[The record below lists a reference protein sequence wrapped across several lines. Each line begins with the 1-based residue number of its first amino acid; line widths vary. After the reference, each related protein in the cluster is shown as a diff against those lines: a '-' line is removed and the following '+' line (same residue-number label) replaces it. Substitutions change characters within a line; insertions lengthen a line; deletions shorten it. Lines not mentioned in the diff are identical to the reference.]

1 MKGQVLPR
9 PAGPKARVW
18 HIWLARGMIALAL
31 LLAFAAYQDPTLMLQ
46 LGNQLLSCF

>member
-1 MKGQVLPR
+1 MKGQAQPR
-9 PAGPKARVW
+9 PPWRL
-18 HIWLARGMIALAL
+18 WLLRGMIALAL

>member
-1 MKGQVLPR
+1 MKGQPPLRAPW
-9 PAGPKARVW
+9 RVW
-18 HIWLARGMIALAL
+18 LLRGMIALAL

>member
-1 MKGQVLPR
+1 MKGQALHR
-9 PAGPKARVW
+9 PTWRIW
-18 HIWLARGMIALAL
+18 RIWLLRGMIALAL

>member
-1 MKGQVLPR
+1 MKGPLLHR
-9 PAGPKARVW
+9 PPWRL
-18 HIWLARGMIALAL
+18 WLLRGMITLAL

>member
-1 MKGQVLPR
+1 MRGQVLPR
-9 PAGPKARVW
+9 PPWRNGRLW
-18 HIWLARGMIALAL
+18 RIWLTRGMIALAL